1 MEETPSQ
8 PTLRY
13 ESIPKSDS
21 TDTSLLTYA
30 SNNVV
35 KCDPENKIATEVLDK
50 DIKRWRRKLEE
61 LERIKVP
68 WSTIFFGLGSFG
80 LSTVF
85 PYINISTQLV
95 SIPACVLLLSLFLML
110 IAVMLWKIQEC
121 NIPKIAKEILMD
133 LPKTNERGEKNGS

>member
-1 MEETPSQ
+1 M
-8 PTLRY
+8 
-13 ESIPKSDS
+13 
-21 TDTSLLTYA
+21 
-30 SNNVV
+30 
-35 KCDPENKIATEVLDK
+35 
-50 DIKRWRRKLEE
+50 
-61 LERIKVP
+61 P